1 MGTTVRTTVETVD
14 ETRRV
19 IRVEVPADV
28 VDRKLDELYRRVART
43 VEIPGFRRGRV
54 PRGVL
59 EMRFG
64 KDFLY
69 EDAQTELIEEY
80 LPRALEDLDVE
91 LATRPEAR
99 VIEFEGGKPFTFEVA
114 VEVFPEVELADPR
127 TIEVEAPPPR
137 AVTDEDVERV
147 LDELRRDH
155 ATLVPKEGDDA
166 VVDEEDVV
174 VVRLPSG
181 ETYELQARADGF
193 TASLLGKRVGD
204 QVTLTLASGEKT
216 VTVTIDGIKRVELP
230 DDEELAQALE
240 HESVEALKADVRER
254 LTRRLQEEH
263 QEALRL
269 AALDALVER
278 SRVVVPDKLVN
289 EIVEQELEHRR
300 RQGQGQGQG
309 QGQELSEAEIG
320 RLREAV
326 RRRLQ
331 RDRALRAFKRRE
343 GVQLSD
349 EEFEKFLKEEAARR
363 GINPVKFK
371 ALLEREGQLERL
383 RRRLE
388 DEKALDVLLQR
399 VRVRGR
405 AQ

>member
-1 MGTTVRTTVETVD
+1 MGTTVRTTVEAVD

-28 VDRKLDELYRRVART
+28 VERKLDELYRRVART

-80 LPRALEDLDVE
+80 LPKALEDLDVE

-99 VIEFEGGKPFTFEVA
+99 VIEFEGGKPFTFEVD
-114 VEVFPEVELADPR
+114 VEVFPEVELADPQ

-166 VVDEEDVV
+166 VVEEEDVV
-174 VVRLPSG
+174 VVKLPSG

-193 TASLLGKRVGD
+193 TAALLGKRVGD

-230 DDEELAQALE
+230 DDEELAQTLE

-254 LTRRLQEEH
+254 LKRRLQEEH

-289 EIVEQELEHRR
+289 EIVEQELEHHRR
-300 RQGQGQGQG
+300 QGQGQG
-309 QGQELSEAEIG
+309 QGQELSEEEIG

-349 EEFEKFLKEEAARR
+349 EEFEKFLKEEAERR

-371 ALLEREGQLERL
+371 ALLEREGQLARL